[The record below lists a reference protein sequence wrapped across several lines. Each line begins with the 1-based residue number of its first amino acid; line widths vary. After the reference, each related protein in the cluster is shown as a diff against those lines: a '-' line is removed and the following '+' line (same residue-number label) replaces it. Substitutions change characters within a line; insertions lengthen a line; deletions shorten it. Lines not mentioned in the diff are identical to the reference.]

1 MSPLRFKI
9 FYYNF
14 FVGKGM
20 VIIFAVV
27 VGLFQYIHNLL
38 SKICGASPPCLRNSE
53 ESTVNPSWVV
63 PIEVVLL
70 RCAYNTAYSIVIY
83 STSQY

>member
-1 MSPLRFKI
+1 
-9 FYYNF
+9 
-14 FVGKGM
+14 M

-38 SKICGASPPCLRNSE
+38 FKSCSAAPPCLRNSE

-70 RCAYNTAYSIVIY
+70 RCAYNTAYNIVVY
-83 STSQY
+83 SASTTTRTHNYI